1 MASNRQKSKKQTTS
15 SSVRSKKVK
24 REGEGEEEPTISD
37 CYLKGSNYAKLSTL
51 DLSSSCDTAIATWNA
66 NPAVLTSLYGSELI
80 GYSKVPTDDGS
91 GSTFIDKDSVVK
103 VPEAGAVYY
112 PVYKREKFVVPENTE
127 LSVAIS
133 SINSAFQDMVD
144 ETLAVGLKF
153 NNKVSLEP
161 GEKMSVALV
170 GRDSA
175 DIVENGQTGGQL
187 VVSNGSFA
195 LTALMDGVSSFSD
208 LIAGEQQ
215 YVPTY
220 LEVLP
225 KNVESQ
231 QTEQQIEPQSQDPSE
246 D

>member
-15 SSVRSKKVK
+15 FSVRSKKVK
-24 REGEGEEEPTISD
+24 REGEEESTIS
-37 CYLKGSNYAKLSTL
+37 CCLKGSNYAKLSTL
-51 DLSSSCDTAIATWNA
+51 DLSSSCETAIATWNA
-66 NPAVLTSLYGSELI
+66 DPAVLASLYGSELI

-91 GSTFIDKDSVVK
+91 GSTFINKDSVDK

-112 PVYKREKFVVPENTE
+112 PVYEREKFAVPENAE

-161 GEKMSVALV
+161 GGKMSVALV

-175 DIVENGQTGGQL
+175 NIVENGRTRGQL
-187 VVSNGSFA
+187 IVSNGSFA

-231 QTEQQIEPQSQDPSE
+231 QTEQQIESQPQDPSE